1 MQPRSNI
8 MSISRH
14 VLLIHCPFYRP
25 RDLEFVRNS
34 FAVTMSIPTPS
45 ILSLLRDPAFF
56 QGQRILNTVSTCPPR
71 SQIARITILSP
82 PYRGDLNATRVFRPP
97 PFLFPLASISLIE
110 DRPLFD
116 DIKIV
121 FYNRAAA
128 WIISGT
134 ERFQVLE
141 CLRPSILMQR
151 DYDAFMNPRYD
162 DLFVSLFCFA
172 FSFLGYDC
180 LMMIIF
186 EVRIWGMLK

>member
-1 MQPRSNI
+1 MVSLNYASTFPAPISVAPSILDISIRKRTIDIILCFIVAMQPRSNI
-8 MSISRH
+8 MSIPRH

-97 PFLFPLASISLIE
+97 IFLPLSPCLNFSHRRSSII
-110 DRPLFD
+110 R
-116 DIKIV
+116 
-121 FYNRAAA
+121 
-128 WIISGT
+128 
-134 ERFQVLE
+134 
-141 CLRPSILMQR
+141 
-151 DYDAFMNPRYD
+151 RY
-162 DLFVSLFCFA
+162 
-172 FSFLGYDC
+172 
-180 LMMIIF
+180 
-186 EVRIWGMLK
+186 